1 MDCILKILN
10 IHLTMSKKRIFLL
23 ILVAL
28 TALYFLGPQPD
39 APLYKFQLPVN
50 FPSELALVDGFIKES
65 NSIHNIKPDNESV
78 LIWADSSASKTEYA
92 LVYLHGFSASP
103 GEGNPVNKDIAKEYG
118 MNIYIPRLAHHGL
131 NSNEPLLEFS
141 GADFMNSAYEAI
153 KLAELL
159 GEKVIVMSCSTGGTA
174 SLYSIAYSDVNVHS
188 QIMYSP
194 NISLFD
200 PKAPLLTMPW
210 GLQIARLVKGSEYNI
225 WEVPNDA
232 ENYWYGKYRLEA
244 AVELQNMLES
254 SMTPA
259 TFSKISV
266 PTFVSYYY
274 KDDNSQDNVV
284 SVEAIK
290 DMISQ
295 LSVPKESLIEHA
307 FTTVDAHALQSE
319 YFSKDIPEVKN
330 QTRVF
335 IENVLKIK
343 KP

>member
-1 MDCILKILN
+1 
-10 IHLTMSKKRIFLL
+10 MSRKRIILL
-23 ILVAL
+23 IIVTIIAL
-28 TALYFLGPQPD
+28 FFLGPQPE
-39 APLYKFQLPVN
+39 APSFKFELPSN
-50 FPSELALVDGFIKES
+50 FPSELAHVDDFIEES

-78 LIWADSSASKTEYA
+78 LIWADSPASKTEYA

-103 GEGNPVNKDIAKEYG
+103 GEGNPVNRDIAEDYG

-141 GADFMNSAYEAI
+141 GVDFINSTYEAI

-194 NISLFD
+194 NISLSD
-200 PKAPLLTMPW
+200 PKASLLTMPW
-210 GLQIARLVKGSEYNI
+210 GLQIARLVKGSHYNI
-225 WEVPNDA
+225 WELPDDA
-232 ENYWYGKYRLEA
+232 VKYWYGKYRLEA
-244 AVELQNMLES
+244 VVELQNMLET
-254 SMTPA
+254 SMTPT

-266 PTFVSYYY
+266 PTFISYYY
-274 KDDNSQDNVV
+274 EDDENQDEVV

-290 DMISQ
+290 GMINQ
-295 LSVPKESLIEHA
+295 LSVPKEFLIECA
-307 FTTVDAHALQSE
+307 FTTVNAHALQSE
-319 YFSKDIPEVKN
+319 YFSQDIPEVKK
-330 QTRVF
+330 QTREF

-343 KP
+343 KPETRRFQAN